1 MKKSYV
7 KVTDSTM
14 SINQAMEESG
24 VSRTTIVKWIKE
36 EQFKTY
42 RQINNQI
49 LIDKESFFL
58 FLEKKRKER
67 NIDGSEWLENRK
79 IGKNKNWRCKTKKP
93 CTEQGFFKIIKKKG
107 VNTEY
112 HIF

>member
-7 KVTDSTM
+7 KVTNSTM

-49 LIDKESFFL
+49 LIGKGSSFL
-58 FLEKKRKER
+58 FLENKGKER
-67 NIDGSEWLENRK
+67 NIDGSE
-79 IGKNKNWRCKTKKP
+79 
-93 CTEQGFFKIIKKKG
+93 
-107 VNTEY
+107 
-112 HIF
+112 

>member
-7 KVTDSTM
+7 KVTNSTM

-24 VSRTTIVKWIKE
+24 VSRTTIVKWIKK

-58 FLEKKRKER
+58 FLENKRKER
-67 NIDGSEWLENRK
+67 NIDGSE
-79 IGKNKNWRCKTKKP
+79 
-93 CTEQGFFKIIKKKG
+93 
-107 VNTEY
+107 
-112 HIF
+112 

>member
-7 KVTDSTM
+7 KVTNSTM

-58 FLEKKRKER
+58 FLENKRKER
-67 NIDGSEWLENRK
+67 NIDGSE
-79 IGKNKNWRCKTKKP
+79 
-93 CTEQGFFKIIKKKG
+93 
-107 VNTEY
+107 
-112 HIF
+112 

>member
-67 NIDGSEWLENRK
+67 NIDGSE
-79 IGKNKNWRCKTKKP
+79 
-93 CTEQGFFKIIKKKG
+93 
-107 VNTEY
+107 
-112 HIF
+112 

>member
-7 KVTDSTM
+7 KVTNSTM

-36 EQFKTY
+36 EKFKTY

-58 FLEKKRKER
+58 FLENKRKER
-67 NIDGSEWLENRK
+67 NIDGSE
-79 IGKNKNWRCKTKKP
+79 
-93 CTEQGFFKIIKKKG
+93 
-107 VNTEY
+107 
-112 HIF
+112 

>member
-14 SINQAMEESG
+14 STQQAMEESG

-36 EQFKTY
+36 KKFNTY

-49 LIDKESFFL
+49 LIDKVSFQA
-58 FLEKKRKER
+58 FLENKRQGK
-67 NIDGSEWLENRK
+67 IKYEN
-79 IGKNKNWRCKTKKP
+79 CD
-93 CTEQGFFKIIKKKG
+93 
-107 VNTEY
+107 
-112 HIF
+112 